1 MTKRISEEN
10 QTNHPRRWQAHI
22 DSLGESGLS
31 RAEYC
36 RQHNLSY
43 HALNYWQ
50 RKLSRPST
58 KKTTLVPVTLP
69 TALMRNGGQHNQAEL
84 QILLPGKISVSVG
97 DNFSPVTLDRL
108 LTVLENR

>member
-1 MTKRISEEN
+1 MSKRISREN
-10 QTNHPRRWQAHI
+10 QAKHQRRWQAHVNA
-22 DSLGESGLS
+22 LEKSGLN
-31 RAEYC
+31 RTEYC
-36 RQHNLSY
+36 KQHNLSY
-43 HALNYWQ
+43 HTLTYWKQ
-50 RKLSRPST
+50 KLSRPSNN
-58 KKTTLVPVTLP
+58 KTTLVPVTLP